1 MVLPALRFPISPIR
15 HTCLPARQGLLG
27 FFNIQQFNLTIMKT
41 KTNQTKIK
49 VMSKA
54 LIYFAIYGLLT
65 AYCLLPTAVFAQG
78 VAINTTGAAADSSA
92 MLDVSST
99 TKGILI
105 PRITE
110 AQKLAITS
118 PATGL
123 LIYQTDNAAGFW
135 YFNGTIWV
143 QSITGTQGTTGAT
156 GATGATGLAGDH
168 YNTTSTSCLTI
179 GQASYGF
186 IVGIGLDYSIGQT
199 IIIAYA
205 PNPNI
210 KITAVVTS
218 YDSNTGYVN
227 VSVSN
232 FIGSGQYCAW
242 SVNLGGAS
250 GETGATGATGI
261 QGITGIT
268 GADSQVAGTTGAT
281 GVNGS
286 NGAPGAAGA
295 NGTTGA
301 TGANG
306 STGTTG
312 VTGADGSNGS
322 NGSNGAAGAT
332 GPTGAGLQG
341 ATGPSGVDGATG
353 PTGVGV
359 QGATGTPGD
368 NGTPGATGA
377 SGTNGTNGTN
387 GATGSNY
394 VFSACGG
401 NVSDIDGNSYN
412 TVSIGTQCWMRKN
425 LTTTH
430 YKNNTAITIIA
441 AGASGVPGWT
451 GNTTGAYC
459 KYYDAT
465 HTDST
470 ANFNTYGALYN
481 WYAVNNAN
489 GLCPSGWHVPSH
501 NEWTTLEKAVCTS
514 SADYFL
520 YPYDTTT
527 TGYPASGNEGLYLKE
542 AGTVHWTTNS
552 GTIGTNTSGFT
563 ALPGGCRHTVG
574 SFSGVGYAG
583 YWWTA
588 TESGATAWYRYLNYN
603 YAQVTRFTHTKAY
616 GFSVRCVKDY

>member
-1 MVLPALRFPISPIR
+1 MTIK
-15 HTCLPARQGLLG
+15 
-27 FFNIQQFNLTIMKT
+27 QFNNYLLMLRNNKKMKF
-41 KTNQTKIK
+41 
-49 VMSKA
+49 
-54 LIYFAIYGLLT
+54 LITSAIGGLFILYHCGFAFSQNIG
-65 AYCLLPTAVFAQG
+65 
-78 VAINTTGAAADSSA
+78 INTTGVAPNSSA
-92 MLDVSST
+92 LLDISDSGAINI
-99 TKGILI
+99 KGLLI
-105 PRITE
+105 PRVTY
-110 AQKLAITS
+110 AQRTD
-118 PATGL
+118 PNGGL
-123 LIYQTDNAAGFW
+123 LTSGLLPQAAQGLVVYQTDAGIEGEGFYYNTSTTTTPFW
-135 YFNGTIWV
+135 VYL
-143 QSITGTQGTTGAT
+143 SSTGAT
-156 GATGATGLAGDH
+156 GATG
-168 YNTTSTSCLTI
+168 
-179 GQASYGF
+179 
-186 IVGIGLDYSIGQT
+186 
-199 IIIAYA
+199 
-205 PNPNI
+205 P
-210 KITAVVTS
+210 
-218 YDSNTGYVN
+218 
-227 VSVSN
+227 
-232 FIGSGQYCAW
+232 
-242 SVNLGGAS
+242 
-250 GETGATGATGI
+250 
-261 QGITGIT
+261 
-268 GADSQVAGTTGAT
+268 
-281 GVNGS
+281 
-286 NGAPGAAGA
+286 
-295 NGTTGA
+295 
-301 TGANG
+301 
-306 STGTTG
+306 TGT
-312 VTGADGSNGS
+312 
-322 NGSNGAAGAT
+322 
-332 GPTGAGLQG
+332 GLQG